1 MDRSITVAG
10 SAVILGMALIGFGV
24 WRTAPPTALDEVAL
38 PDTWSGRTLER
49 DRVSVALDVKP
60 PAKDGVLREGGV
72 ADVQFRVTDK
82 APGQPLSGVAPGVR
96 VMPGDT
102 H

>member
-1 MDRSITVAG
+1 MDRTTTIAG

-24 WRTAPPTALDEVAL
+24 WRTAPPTALDEVTL
-38 PDTWSGRTLER
+38 PDTWSDRTLER
-49 DRVSVALDVKP
+49 DGIAVALDVKP
-60 PAKDGVLREGGV
+60 LAKDGVLREGGI

-82 APGQPLSGVAPGVR
+82 TSGQPLSGVAPGVR
-96 VMPGDT
+96 AIPGDT

>member
-1 MDRSITVAG
+1 MDRTTTIAG

-24 WRTAPPTALDEVAL
+24 WRTAPPTALDEITL
-38 PDTWSGRTLER
+38 PDTWSDRTLER
-49 DRVSVALDVKP
+49 EGIAVALDVKP
-60 PAKDGVLREGGV
+60 LAKDGVLREGGI

-82 APGQPLSGVAPGVR
+82 TSGQPLSGVAPGVR
-96 VMPGDT
+96 AIPGDT

>member
-1 MDRSITVAG
+1 MDRTITVAG

-60 PAKDGVLREGGV
+60 PANPCLASR
-72 ADVQFRVTDK
+72 RVFGSCPVIPTK
-82 APGQPLSGVAPGVR
+82 RKL
-96 VMPGDT
+96 T
-102 H
+102 